1 MLQENNLLPPNNS
14 QSYPEV
20 FQHHKKRGRKSKIT
34 LDILKKLE
42 EVFALGGTD
51 EEACFYADIS
61 EQTLYNY
68 QYRNPEFIERKQRL
82 KFRPV
87 LKARRT
93 IIEWLDN
100 PNYAKWYL
108 ERKIKNEAIEFKTP
122 QTEDN
127 SRPLTELIQNASPE
141 VRMEFITA
149 LRKLLGEN
157 RKSDEKVSLPP
168 SENVL

>member
-1 MLQENNLLPPNNS
+1 MLLDNNQISPNNS

-20 FQHHKKRGRKSKIT
+20 FQRHKKRGRKNKIT
-34 LDILKKLE
+34 PDILKKLE

-68 QYRNPEFIERKQRL
+68 QSRNPEFIERKQRL

-93 IIEWLDN
+93 IIEWLDS

-108 ERKIKNEAIEFKTP
+108 ERKIKEETIEFKKP
-122 QTEDN
+122 QNEEN
-127 SRPLTELIQNASPE
+127 NRSLSELIQNASPE
-141 VRMEFITA
+141 VRNEVINA
-149 LRKLLGEN
+149 LRKLFEEN
-157 RKSDEKVSLPP
+157 RKSDEKITLPP
-168 SENVL
+168 NENTL